1 MFQNCLICTDLSDG
15 LQRLVNF
22 VPSFAAA
29 GVKQLVFLHSVP
41 LWEEGDVPR
50 VDEDKLQHAQEKLQV
65 ALENCPEDIE
75 VRIETPSGRPLDTIP
90 RMLQNYAFD
99 VILTGTPIRSLLE
112 EKFVGST
119 SAGLGKLTETPLMI
133 LRPQLVSTYREEELD
148 LRCRH
153 LWRYLLLPYNDSDA
167 AHYLIEKVKH
177 YATQQPTQSLQECLL
192 MWVVDD
198 SVRRGMPLSH
208 RVQEAQE
215 KIQPVKAELEAVG
228 LRVYT
233 EVREGNPLLEV
244 LAAAQTYDI
253 SAIAIGADYRASILE
268 WTVPSFA
275 NEVLRRSW
283 FPVLFFSPKK

>member
-1 MFQNCLICTDLSDG
+1 
-15 LQRLVNF
+15 
-22 VPSFAAA
+22 
-29 GVKQLVFLHSVP
+29 
-41 LWEEGDVPR
+41 
-50 VDEDKLQHAQEKLQV
+50 
-65 ALENCPEDIE
+65 
-75 VRIETPSGRPLDTIP
+75 
-90 RMLQNYAFD
+90 
-99 VILTGTPIRSLLE
+99 
-112 EKFVGST
+112 
-119 SAGLGKLTETPLMI
+119 
-133 LRPQLVSTYREEELD
+133 
-148 LRCRH
+148 
-153 LWRYLLLPYNDSDA
+153 LLPYNDSEA
-167 AHYLIEKVKH
+167 ARYLIEKVKH
-177 YATQQPTQSLQECLL
+177 YATQQPTQSLRECLL

-198 SVRRGMPLSH
+198 SIRRGMPLAH

-253 SAIAIGADYRASILE
+253 SAIAIGADYRSGILE

>member
-29 GVKQLVFLHSVP
+29 GVKKLVFLHSVP
-41 LWEEGDVPR
+41 LWEEGEVPR
-50 VDEDKLQHAQEKLQV
+50 VDEEKLQQAKDKLQP
-65 ALENCPEDIE
+65 ALENCPEGIE
-75 VRIETPSGRPLDTIP
+75 VRVETPSGKPLDTIP
-90 RMLQNYAFD
+90 RILQNDSFD
-99 VILTGTPIRSLLE
+99 VIITGTTRRSLLE

-119 SAGLGKLTETPLMI
+119 SVGLGKQTEIPLMI
-133 LRPQLVSTYREEELD
+133 LRPQLVSTYTEEELD

-153 LWRYLLLPYNDSDA
+153 LWRYLLLPYNDSEA
-167 AHYLIEKVKH
+167 ARYLVERIKN
-177 YATQQPTQSLQECLL
+177 YATQPDGNSLKECLL

-198 SVRRGMPLSH
+198 SIRRGMPIEYRLE
-208 RVQEAQE
+208 EAQE
-215 KIQPVKAELEAVG
+215 KIQPAKRELESVG
-228 LRVYT
+228 LTVHT
-233 EVREGNPLLEV
+233 EVRQGNPLLEV

-275 NEVLRRSW
+275 NEVFRRSW